1 MQLMTLIIFKIT
13 FKLLTFLFYSSF
25 IHEAH
30 IYFLQ
35 HICRNPNPYSGCIRW
50 FKLLNETQKLAQNET
65 QKLAINKL
73 TQHQTIGSKQA
84 NPRTL
89 WILPTCNKEGKC
101 NSSAFNITQQ
111 AYQINVKKLLKL
123 AHNYLSGSRFKFPNK
138 V

>member
-1 MQLMTLIIFKIT
+1 MTLIIIKIT
-13 FKLLTFLFYSSF
+13 FKLLTFLSVLQFFYTLSS
-25 IHEAH
+25 HK

-50 FKLLNETQKLAQNET
+50 FKLLNKT

-89 WILPTCNKEGKC
+89 RILPTFNKEGKC
-101 NSSAFNITQQ
+101 NSSAFSITQQ
-111 AYQINVKKLLKL
+111 A
-123 AHNYLSGSRFKFPNK
+123 
-138 V
+138 